1 MAPGGGAL
9 GGRLAAAGEPLGACG
24 TPALAVELGA
34 FEANCRAAAARVG
47 AAAARGPVG
56 VRGAVGVRPHVKAHK
71 CAELARAQASALGA
85 LFAGVG
91 CQTVREAEVMA
102 AAGGGVRDVL
112 VTNQVVEARKVRRL
126 AALARTQEP
135 GGLALGVCVDSLENA
150 RALSAAVGAGGPP
163 LGVVVECN
171 VGQNRCGVETAADC
185 VALAREVEN
194 LVGLEYRG
202 IQAYHGALQHTR
214 TLKDRGGAIERVH
227 DKTRTIL
234 AALKAAGLGAEVV
247 TGGGTGSFEA
257 DATSGIYTEVQPGS
271 FFFGDVDYG
280 RNEWEGGGLPWE
292 QSMFVVTTVI
302 SRSPARRS
310 VVVDA
315 GLKAISYDSGPP
327 SIFEHEEWEVTCGG
341 CEHSVVLVPEGVA
354 LPEVGS
360 RLYLVPGHVD
370 PTFNMHDALV
380 CVRRDEGKPLE
391 AAPVEGVFPIE
402 ARGAGF

>member
-1 MAPGGGAL
+1 MAQGWGARA
-9 GGRLAAAGEPLGACG
+9 GRLAAAGEPLGECG
-24 TPALAVELGA
+24 TPALAVDLGA
-34 FEANCRAAAARVG
+34 FAANCRAAAARLG
-47 AAAARGPVG
+47 AAAARGPAG
-56 VRGAVGVRPHVKAHK
+56 GAVAARPHIKAHK
-71 CAELARAQASALGA
+71 CAELARAQASALGG
-85 LFAGVG
+85 LFVGVG
-91 CQTVREAEVMA
+91 CQTVQEAEVMA

-126 AALARTQEP
+126 ADLALMQKP

-150 RALSAAVGAGGPP
+150 RALSAAVGPTGPS

-185 VALAREVEN
+185 VALAQEVEK
-194 LVGLEYRG
+194 LAGLEYKG

-214 TLKDRGGAIERVH
+214 TLEDRGAAIERVH
-227 DKTRTIL
+227 DKTRVIL

-280 RNEWEGGGLPWE
+280 RNEWEGGGRPWE

-302 SRSPARRS
+302 SRSPARRT

-315 GLKAISYDSGPP
+315 GLKAVSYDSGPP
-327 SIFEHEEWEVTCGG
+327 SVFGHEEWEVTCGG
-341 CEHSVVLVPEGVA
+341 CEHSVVQIPEGAA

-380 CVRRDEGKPLE
+380 CVRRVEGKPLE
-391 AAPVEGVFPIE
+391 AAVVEGVFPIE